1 MTERGAHPPS
11 RHRPDDPAEQ
21 PVTDLSQLHDAVVSG
36 VPAIHLDTLSDAVPF
51 TSVEHTPAAEV
62 FADRHIGPRGG
73 ETAHMLVGRRLRTR
87 LDDLVDAAVPASI
100 RTDRPLDL
108 PAARSEEEVLA
119 ALRTIAGRNQ
129 VMTQMIGQGY
139 SDTITPAVIR
149 RNVLESPA
157 WYTAYTP
164 YQPEIAQGRLEALL
178 NFQTMVTDLTGLD
191 VANASLLDEATAVAE
206 AVALMWRAARGKA
219 GTVVLDADLFGQ
231 SLAVTLG
238 RAEAIGLPVV
248 VADLTDGLPEIEGD
262 LIGVV
267 AAAGRCV
274 GPRPRPARRHR
285 ADQGARRAGHGRRR
299 PARPHAAHL
308 PRRARCRRLGRLR
321 PALRRPAVRRR
332 PARRVHGRAHRASSA
347 CCPAGSWAS
356 RSTPTAPAPTGSR
369 CRRVSSTSAAR
380 RRRATSAP
388 RRRCWRSSRR
398 CTRSTTGPTA
408 CGRSR
413 ERVHAHAAGLAE
425 LLTGIGVDGRARHLL
440 RHRPHGRPRQGPRG
454 RRAGRRGGRQPVGA
468 RRRPRADRVRR
479 AHQRRPPAA
488 DRAGVRRRGRD
499 DARGRR
505 RRHLRVRVLRRR
517 RAATRCPA
525 GPASHQRLPART
537 RSSTCTAPRPRC
549 CATCAASRTRTWPWT
564 AR

>member
-1 MTERGAHPPS
+1 
-11 RHRPDDPAEQ
+11 
-21 PVTDLSQLHDAVVSG
+21 
-36 VPAIHLDTLSDAVPF
+36 
-51 TSVEHTPAAEV
+51 
-62 FADRHIGPRGG
+62 
-73 ETAHMLVGRRLRTR
+73 
-87 LDDLVDAAVPASI
+87 
-100 RTDRPLDL
+100 
-108 PAARSEEEVLA
+108 
-119 ALRTIAGRNQ
+119 
-129 VMTQMIGQGY
+129 MTQMIGQGY

-164 YQPEIAQGRLEALL
+164 YQPEISQGRLEALL

-267 AAAGRCV
+267 VQQVGASGRVRDLRAG
-274 GPRPRPARRHR
+274 HR
-285 ADQGARRAGHGRRR
+285 ADQGARRPRHRRR
-299 PARPHAAHL
+299 GPARADAAHL
-308 PRRARCRRLGRLR
+308 PRRARRRRLRRLGA
-321 PALRRPAVRRR
+321 ALRRPAVRRR
-332 PARRVHGRAHRASSA
+332 PARRVHGGAHRPRADA
-347 CCPAGSWAS
+347 ARPARRAS

-425 LLTGIGVDGRARHLL
+425 LLDRLGVDGRARHVL
-440 RHRPHGRPRQGPRG
+440 RHGPHGRPRQGARG
-454 RRAGRRGGRQPVGA
+454 RRAGRRGAGSTCGRPTTTTCRSRATSA
-468 RRRPRADRVRR
+468 RPTDHLLRIVLGVRGRR
-479 AHQRRPPAA
+479 ASTDP
-488 DRAGVRRRGRD
+488 GRRRGR
-499 DARGRR
+499 
-505 RRHLRVRVLRRR
+505 HVRVRVPPAPTAPATPCPPTC
-517 RAATRCPA
+517 AAPA
-525 GPASHQRLPART
+525 PTSRT
-537 RSSTCTAPRPRC
+537 PSSTCTAPRPRC
-549 CATCAASRTRTWPWT
+549 CATCAASRTRTWRWT